1 MRADNPPRVNIPLKG
16 GGESTGR
23 SSLCAGA
30 TSLFFTGPIFVQKG
44 QAEKHAATCG
54 EGRLWTGGE
63 SGIVDRTVRSV

>member
-1 MRADNPPRVNIPLKG
+1 MNIPLKG

-44 QAEKHAATCG
+44 QAEKYAARGARGARGAVVEEEEC
-54 EGRLWTGGE
+54 
-63 SGIVDRTVRSV
+63 GIVGSE